1 MQQISLTPFGR
12 QPVTAAQLESRRLA
26 EKPPALPRADKW
38 SLFAELR
45 TARSRFGVTDRD
57 LTVLNALLSFLPS
70 RDLVED
76 AGLVVFPSNVALSE
90 RAHGMAESTLR
101 RHLAALVAA
110 GLIWRQDSPN
120 GKRYTRRGAGG
131 QLEAAFGFDLR
142 PLLLRADEIA
152 RAGAEVAEAVAA
164 LARQR
169 EVLVLRLRDAAKLLA
184 HGREE
189 GLPGDWDGVEARL
202 LPVRATLR
210 RKMDAGTLAQGIV
223 AVGAAL
229 RILMAMLELPQDK
242 SDGSAA
248 QNERHHHNS
257 NPESF
262 ESEPCRETAKAAAV
276 GDPDKRNAAA
286 DPEDPPLPFA
296 LVLKACPDVVPYARH
311 GLAGWRDLVATAAEV
326 RGMMGISP
334 TAWDEAQR
342 YMGRV
347 NAAIAVSAILQ
358 RYDRIANPGGYL
370 RALSDKA
377 ANGAFSPGPMIM
389 ALLRAS

>member
-131 QLEAAFGFDLR
+131 HVLSSRNGWLGEACG
-142 PLLLRADEIA
+142 
-152 RAGAEVAEAVAA
+152 GA
-164 LARQR
+164 
-169 EVLVLRLRDAAKLLA
+169 
-184 HGREE
+184 
-189 GLPGDWDGVEARL
+189 
-202 LPVRATLR
+202 
-210 RKMDAGTLAQGIV
+210 
-223 AVGAAL
+223 
-229 RILMAMLELPQDK
+229 
-242 SDGSAA
+242 
-248 QNERHHHNS
+248 
-257 NPESF
+257 
-262 ESEPCRETAKAAAV
+262 
-276 GDPDKRNAAA
+276 
-286 DPEDPPLPFA
+286 
-296 LVLKACPDVVPYARH
+296 
-311 GLAGWRDLVATAAEV
+311 
-326 RGMMGISP
+326 
-334 TAWDEAQR
+334 
-342 YMGRV
+342 
-347 NAAIAVSAILQ
+347 
-358 RYDRIANPGGYL
+358 
-370 RALSDKA
+370 
-377 ANGAFSPGPMIM
+377 
-389 ALLRAS
+389 